1 MTMSEYDYDLF
12 TMGGGS
18 VGVRASR
25 FAAQYGARVALAEK
39 QYLGGTCVN
48 VGCIPKK
55 LMSYAAHFHDDFAD
69 AKGFGWTV
77 GAAHFD
83 WATLIANKDKEI
95 GRLNGIYRNLLDSA
109 GVKVFDGDVA
119 IEEA

>member
-25 FAAQYGARVALAEK
+25 FAAGYGARVALAEV

-55 LMSYAAHFHDDFAD
+55 LMSYAAHFHDEMAD
-69 AKGFGWTV
+69 AKGFGWQV
-77 GAAHFD
+77 GQTHHD
-83 WATLIANKDKEI
+83 WATLIANKNKEI
-95 GRLNGIYRNLLDSA
+95 ERLNGIYRNLLNGS
-109 GVKVFDGDVA
+109 GVDIF
-119 IEEA
+119 EAHASI